1 MNIEEQRYRILT
13 PEYFLIHGNL
23 TIIEEAARTCYKSEG
38 KTVADAEHSSAQ
50 RLIRS
55 CIKRGHESVLEHSI
69 LSVRFVTNRAIAQQ
83 LTRHRLC
90 AFSMESQ
97 RYCNYTQDRFSNE
110 ISFIKPLWYGTSN
123 AQRMLNEW
131 EEACGNAEY
140 DYNSAIKDG
149 MRPEEA
155 REFLPNCTKTE
166 LVMSTNLREWRH
178 ILKLRTAK
186 EADPMIRN
194 LCTPLLKELAEK
206 LPCIFEDIAEQLE
219 N

>member
-1 MNIEEQRYRILT
+1 MKIEEQRYMILT

-110 ISFIKPLWYGTSN
+110 ISFIKPLWWYGASDT
-123 AQRMLNEW
+123 QRRAW
-131 EEACGNAEY
+131 AEACEHAEF
-140 DYNSAIKDG
+140 DYNSAIEDG

-166 LVMSTNLREWRH
+166 LVMSANLREWRH

-186 EADPMIRN
+186 EADQMIRN
-194 LCTPLLKELAEK
+194 LCTPLLKELEEK
-206 LPCIFEDIAEQLE
+206 LPCIFEDIAEQIE